1 MVAEPSCIQLCIC
14 TRLVFGLICHH
25 ESCDCVSVCSC
36 ALAGERQARWARRL
50 RTEFNSKRMMKS
62 QKEMSVPPEM
72 AEIAECT
79 VCQLIITKI
88 PFIPLRRTLFPV
100 SSPQASE
107 SCSPFTHAGI
117 LPPSEMHRYAAR
129 LPACS
134 LARAH
139 AFLVTKTAASIVG
152 DGLINSFVLVCQH
165 MLRRTHMEWGAEGGD
180 ALSGRAALLPRRA
193 TTAPR
198 RRRIIGYNGVIHF
211 CPSPGR
217 GRL

>member
-1 MVAEPSCIQLCIC
+1 
-14 TRLVFGLICHH
+14 
-25 ESCDCVSVCSC
+25 
-36 ALAGERQARWARRL
+36 
-50 RTEFNSKRMMKS
+50 MKS

-79 VCQLIITKI
+79 ACQLIITKI

-100 SSPQASE
+100 SSPPQASE

-117 LPPSEMHRYAAR
+117 LPPSEMQRYAAR

-139 AFLVTKTAASIVG
+139 AFLVTKTAASIVAG

-165 MLRRTHMEWGAEGGD
+165 MLRRTHMEWRAEGGELA
-180 ALSGRAALLPRRA
+180 ALGGRAALLPRRT

-198 RRRIIGYNGVIHF
+198 RRRIIGHNGVIHF
-211 CPSPGR
+211 CPSLHAWPWPALKCGAHFASWR
-217 GRL
+217 PINKATCRT